1 MNNSIY
7 QRPLFYQSANADDEA
22 IKANFLIRL
31 AEYDIIIQ
39 DILRNPMKGSVQHYL
54 LIGRRGSGKSTLLKR
69 LQVEIASNPLLKG
82 KYIPINLAEE
92 QANIYK
98 LYDLLEEIIREL
110 AQHGI
115 SKKEPVFNDDIHVYS
130 RQLFDH
136 IHLLVTKSG
145 KKIVLLLDNV
155 DRIFENIG
163 EDASLLREYLL
174 NHDDIRIIGGS
185 TRMTEHFWKYN
196 QPFYQFFRVL
206 ELKALTAEEVR
217 TLLLSWSEKQ
227 NIPQLRSFIETRP
240 GQLEAIRLLTDG
252 LPRTLQFFVNILLT
266 NTQDTGYEYLRHVMD
281 SVTPLYQERL
291 NTLPSS
297 QKKIVLQMAFIWEA
311 TGTGKLAEATKM
323 NNNVIS
329 AQLKQLSEK
338 GIVEKVE
345 TGTKNHLYRLAER
358 FFNLWLIF
366 TQGSPADKRRAK
378 YLTIF
383 LENFYNAE
391 QIQLLAKEHLD
402 ALDKGAIPPSKAVLL
417 TKAFV
422 QSNCIKST
430 LREQLIT
437 KTLQLTDIDDD
448 IKKHLPP
455 TLEHIMDSILS
466 LVENGKFM
474 EALQLAAEIEYEGG
488 IREFIQ
494 GYIYLIEGNSEEG
507 EKVLLA
513 SIKNGFPSHHM
524 LASLHLRHNN
534 VTAAEKMFLEALS
547 QDSNIQ
553 IPEQESAYSEDDKY
567 TLLLKAHFVEEIE
580 RNSELAKSIATIY
593 AANSEFEEAEFFLRL
608 GIKKGVKSA
617 AHDLALILYQQNI
630 NKQEAL
636 QLVAENY
643 EDYKDDIDF
652 QTVSIIVNAWCGNL
666 QHLHRE
672 VYDFVKA
679 YPNDSWAI
687 LERLLC
693 HGQSNLVYQIFH
705 SSETA
710 DALRERY
717 LPIYYACL
725 LLTQNKENIHLR
737 IPPEIA
743 STVNEII
750 QEVTLSIE
758 YYKEN

>member
-1 MNNSIY
+1 MNNSTY

-54 LIGRRGSGKSTLLKR
+54 LVGRRGSGKSTFLKR
-69 LQVEIASNPLLKG
+69 LQVEIASNTALKG

-110 AQHGI
+110 TQHGI
-115 SKKEPVFNDDIHVYS
+115 FGQMPAFNEDIHIYT

-136 IHLLVTKSG
+136 LQHLVTKFR
-145 KKIVLLLDNV
+145 KKIILLLDNI

-163 EDASLLREYLL
+163 DDASLLREYLL

-206 ELKALTAEEVR
+206 ELKALTAEEVKN
-217 TLLLSWSEKQ
+217 LLLSWSETL
-227 NIPQLRSFIETRP
+227 NIPQLKTFVETHP

-252 LPRTLQFFVNILLT
+252 LPRTLQFFINILLT
-266 NTQDTGYEYLRHVMD
+266 NEQDTGYEYLRHVMD

-291 NTLPSS
+291 NSLPSS
-297 QKKIVLQMAFIWEA
+297 QRKIVLQMAFIWEA
-311 TGTGKLAEATKM
+311 TGAGKLAEATKM

-329 AQLKQLSEK
+329 AQLKQLSDK

-345 TGTKNHLYRLAER
+345 TGSKNHLYRLAER

-391 QIQLLAKEHLD
+391 QIQVLAKGHLD
-402 ALDKGAIPPSKAVLL
+402 ALSKGQQTSSKAILL

-422 QSNCIKST
+422 QSTHIRLT
-430 LREQLIT
+430 LREQLIA
-437 KTLQLTDIDDD
+437 KTLQLKDIDED
-448 IKKHLPP
+448 IKKILPP
-455 TLEHIMDSILS
+455 TLEHITDNILS
-466 LVENGKFM
+466 LIKKKKFTEALRAAAAVEYEDGSREFLQGLIYLRESKSEEANAALSTSIKKGFPAHQAIASEYMVQDDAVASPILYFAPSGPDSTSLIVELGPTYFEQGKFAYLKDVFLKKL
-474 EALQLAAEIEYEGG
+474 EEDKESARSIGKLY
-488 IREFIQ
+488 FI
-494 GYIYLIEGNSEEG
+494 NSE
-507 EKVLLA
+507 
-513 SIKNGFPSHHM
+513 
-524 LASLHLRHNN
+524 
-534 VTAAEKMFLEALS
+534 
-547 QDSNIQ
+547 
-553 IPEQESAYSEDDKY
+553 Y
-567 TLLLKAHFVEEIE
+567 
-580 RNSELAKSIATIY
+580 
-593 AANSEFEEAEFFLRL
+593 EEAEFFLRQ
-608 GIKKGVKSA
+608 GIKKGVKGA
-617 AHDLALILYQQNI
+617 AHDLAEIFYEQNI
-630 NKQEAL
+630 NKQEAS
-636 QLVAENY
+636 QLLAENR
-643 EDYKDDIDF
+643 ENDISF
-652 QTVSIIVNAWCGNL
+652 QTTSILVDVWCGNL
-666 QHLHRE
+666 QYVHNAAF
-672 VYDFVKA
+672 DFVKA
-679 YPNDSWAI
+679 HPDASWVL

-693 HGQSNLVYQIFH
+693 HGQFNLVYQIFQ

-710 DALRERY
+710 EALRELY
-717 LPIYYACL
+717 SPLYYACL
-725 LLTQNKENIHLR
+725 LLTQDKENIHLK

-743 STVNEII
+743 SPVHEII
-750 QEVTLSIE
+750 QRVKRTME
-758 YYKEN
+758 YYKGN